1 MADEIVY
8 SERMGRDTPNAPAF
22 WAEDLTLSEEE
33 IAPGERVP
41 ASEIHAE
48 LVTAL
53 AELDAELADDLGGPL
68 PDVRAH

>member
-1 MADEIVY
+1 M
-8 SERMGRDTPNAPAF
+8 RRDTPNAPAF
-22 WAEDLTLSEEE
+22 WAEDLAISESEV
-33 IAPGERVP
+33 ARGERVP

-48 LVTAL
+48 LVAAL